1 MRRKSFKQHLF
12 SMIPR
17 TNIARS
23 QFNRS
28 FNHKTTMNSG
38 KLVPI
43 MVDEILPGQT
53 VNLRP
58 FIFARLAT
66 LAVPVMDN
74 CYFDTFAFF
83 VPNRLVWEHWVNF
96 CGEQVNPDDSID
108 YLIPTLDSP
117 SNGFEV
123 GSLADYF
130 GIPTGVPL
138 KKVNALPFRCYN
150 LIYNEWFRDENLQDS
165 LVVNKSD
172 TDDINNYTL
181 VNRGKR
187 HDYFTSALPFPQ
199 KGEDVVIPLIGN
211 APVIGNGLTLGLTD
225 GTNNVGLTS
234 YGGSL
239 DLLLNSTTY
248 GQNVGHV
255 GTSSSPGITSFSGIG
270 VTTDIGKSGMVT
282 DLSTVSATD
291 INSLRTA
298 FQIQKFLERQAR
310 GGTRYTEVLLSHFG
324 VKSPDARLQRPEYLG
339 GGSTRINVNSI
350 AQTSATDATSP
361 QGNLSAFGYVSSS
374 KGGFTKS
381 FVEHGY
387 LIVLANIRADLNYQ
401 QGLNKM
407 WSRQTLYDFYWPSF
421 AHLGEQAIL
430 NKEIV
435 ATGSP
440 ADDEVFGYQ
449 ERYAEYRYKPN
460 TITGQFRSS
469 YAQSL
474 DVWHFAQDFG
484 NSAPALNADFIQD
497 NPPIRRALAVTDE
510 NYPEFL
516 VDINFKYLCVSPMPA
531 YGVPG
536 LVDHF

>member
-1 MRRKSFKQHLF
+1 
-12 SMIPR
+12 MIPR

-43 MVDEILPGQT
+43 MIDEILPGQT

-74 CYFDTFAFF
+74 CYFDIFAFF

-96 CGEQVNPDDSID
+96 CGEQDNPDDSTD
-108 YLIPTLDSP
+108 YLIPTLTAP
-117 SNGFEV
+117 AGGFEV
-123 GSLADYF
+123 GSLADYLA
-130 GIPTGVPL
+130 IPTGVPNL
-138 KKVNALPFRCYN
+138 KVNALPFRCYN

-165 LVVNKSD
+165 LPMNKGD
-172 TDDINNYTL
+172 TDTIDNYQL

-199 KGEDVVIPLIGN
+199 KGEDVIIPLVGD
-211 APVIGNGLTLGLTD
+211 APVYFNQNDGAPIRSVSHPVWFDQYGNTIKSECYIKADSNGRTFVSNSGSA
-225 GTNNVGLTS
+225 NNGIAFL
-234 YGGSL
+234 
-239 DLLLNSTTY
+239 
-248 GQNVGHV
+248 
-255 GTSSSPGITSFSGIG
+255 SPYADMSN
-270 VTTDIGKSGMVT
+270 
-282 DLSTVSATD
+282 VSATD

-310 GGTRYTEVLLSHFG
+310 GGTRYCEVLASHFA
-324 VKSPDARLQRPEYLG
+324 VRSPDARLQRPEYLG
-339 GGSTRINVNSI
+339 GGSTRINVNSV
-350 AQTSATDATSP
+350 AQTSASDSVTP

-387 LIVLANIRADLNYQ
+387 LFLLANIRADLNYQ
-401 QGLNKM
+401 QGLARM
-407 WSRQTLYDFYWPSF
+407 WSRQTLYDFYWPTF

-435 ATGSP
+435 ATGTS

-460 TITGQFRSS
+460 TITGQFRST

-484 NSAPALNADFIQD
+484 DSAPALNSDFIQD

-531 YGVPG
+531 FGVPG

>member
-28 FNHKTTMNSG
+28 FNHKTTINSG

-43 MVDEILPGQT
+43 MVDEILPGET

-74 CYFDTFAFF
+74 CYFDTFVFF

-96 CGEQVNPDDSID
+96 CGEQNNPDDSTD

-172 TDDINNYTL
+172 TDTIDNYEL

-199 KGEDVVIPLIGN
+199 KGEDVIIPLVGD
-211 APVIGNGLTLGLTD
+211 APVYGITNERLGLTLYNDNLSSFANAQGVYDKNNSNSLGFGIST
-225 GTNNVGLTS
+225 GTVNTTGRFNIAYKGAAQNSNV
-234 YGGSL
+234 YA
-239 DLLLNSTTY
+239 DM
-248 GQNVGHV
+248 
-255 GTSSSPGITSFSGIG
+255 SS
-270 VTTDIGKSGMVT
+270 
-282 DLSTVSATD
+282 VSATD

-310 GGTRYTEVLLSHFG
+310 GGTRYAEVLLSHFG

-339 GGSTRINVNSI
+339 GGSSRINVNSV
-350 AQTSATDATSP
+350 AQTSASDSVTP

-435 ATGSP
+435 ATGSS

-531 YGVPG
+531 FGVPG

>member
-74 CYFDTFAFF
+74 CYFDIFAFF

-96 CGEQVNPDDSID
+96 CGEQDNPDDSTD
-108 YLIPTLDSP
+108 YLIPTLTAP
-117 SNGFEV
+117 AGGFKV
-123 GSLADYF
+123 GSLADYLA
-130 GIPTGVPL
+130 IPTGVPNL
-138 KKVNALPFRCYN
+138 KVNALPFRCYN

-165 LVVNKSD
+165 LPMNKGD
-172 TDDINNYTL
+172 TDTIDNYEL

-199 KGEDVVIPLIGN
+199 KGEDVIIPLVGN
-211 APVIGNGLTLGLTD
+211 APVISATGGISSPALFNDTNGVPSNLYRTPDYNYVGVIHSD
-225 GTNNVGLTS
+225 GTVLPNAPLFSNMVA
-234 YGGSL
+234 
-239 DLLLNSTTY
+239 DM
-248 GQNVGHV
+248 
-255 GTSSSPGITSFSGIG
+255 SS
-270 VTTDIGKSGMVT
+270 
-282 DLSTVSATD
+282 VSATD
-291 INSLRTA
+291 INALRTA

-310 GGTRYTEVLLSHFG
+310 GGSRYCEVLLSHFG

-339 GGSTRINVNSI
+339 GGSTRININSV
-350 AQTSATDATSP
+350 AQTSASDSVTP

-401 QGLNKM
+401 QGLARM

-435 ATGSP
+435 ATGTS

-460 TITGQFRSS
+460 TITGQFRST

-484 NSAPALNADFIQD
+484 DSAPALNSDFIQD
-497 NPPIRRALAVTDE
+497 NPPIRRALAVIDE

-531 YGVPG
+531 FGVPG